1 VDLFSTTGQGLGAV
15 VRVRVHSRI
24 RPSSMTPAINA
35 ANKAGVVYRIHEYEH
50 DPNAE
55 SYGLEAAAKLGVDP
69 ARVFKTLIAEL
80 DGGKLAC
87 GIVPVATSLNLKAF
101 ASACNAKR
109 AEMADMQAAER
120 ATGYVAGGISP
131 LGQKKRLLTVVD
143 ASARN
148 LVTIFVSAGKRGLEI
163 ELAPADLL
171 QLTGGTLAP
180 IARG

>member
-1 VDLFSTTGQGLGAV
+1 
-15 VRVRVHSRI
+15 
-24 RPSSMTPAINA
+24 MTPAISA
-35 ANKAGVVYRIHEYEH
+35 ASKAGIAYRIHEYTH

-55 SYGLEAAAKLGVDP
+55 SYGLEAAEKLGVDP
-69 ARVFKTLIAEL
+69 ARVFKTLIVEL

-87 GIVPVATSLNLKAF
+87 GIVPVATSLNLKAL

-131 LGQKKRLLTVVD
+131 IGQKKRLVTVLD
-143 ASARN
+143 ASAHD
-148 LVTIFVSAGKRGLEI
+148 LATIYVSAGKRGLEI

-171 QLTGGTLAP
+171 KLTAGKLAP
-180 IARG
+180 IARE